1 MPEGMRRAIILEL
14 DPDDLMAF
22 VGHQMVSMAAW
33 VADQEREVA
42 CRRTKEGVAAAIARG

>member
-42 CRRTKEGVAAAIARG
+42 CWRTKEGVRRQ